1 VLHNARLRRPAR
13 SPQTK
18 DWPIKRKGD
27 LKVTARQTTTR
38 KKVARKKATTKKTT
52 RKKAAKK
59 TARKKIGRIAA
70 SDVLG
75 AELPKS
81 LKALSRQLRRDL
93 NAIEKQIETAR
104 KETRRSLTRVVRDAS
119 HHLGTLEARGQ
130 KEWRKMSSRARLE
143 VERTLERVKRATRKK

>member
-1 VLHNARLRRPAR
+1 M
-13 SPQTK
+13 
-18 DWPIKRKGD
+18 
-27 LKVTARQTTTR
+27 TARQTTTR
-38 KKVARKKATTKKTT
+38 KKVARKKATAKKTT

-70 SDVLG
+70 SDLLG

-93 NAIEKQIETAR
+93 NAIERQIQTAR

-130 KEWRKMSSRARLE
+130 KEWRKMSSRARSE
-143 VERTLERVKRATRKK
+143 VERTLKRVKRATQKK

>member
-1 VLHNARLRRPAR
+1 M
-13 SPQTK
+13 
-18 DWPIKRKGD
+18 
-27 LKVTARQTTTR
+27 TARQTTTP

-70 SDVLG
+70 SDVFG

>member
-1 VLHNARLRRPAR
+1 M
-13 SPQTK
+13 
-18 DWPIKRKGD
+18 
-27 LKVTARQTTTR
+27 TARQTTTR
-38 KKVARKKATTKKTT
+38 KKATRKKPVRKKATAKKTI

-59 TARKKIGRIAA
+59 TGRKKIRRITT
-70 SDVLG
+70 SDLLG

-81 LKALSRQLRRDL
+81 LKALSHQLRRDL

-130 KEWRKMSSRARLE
+130 KEWRKMSARARSE
-143 VERTLERVKRATRKK
+143 VERTLERVKRAAQKK